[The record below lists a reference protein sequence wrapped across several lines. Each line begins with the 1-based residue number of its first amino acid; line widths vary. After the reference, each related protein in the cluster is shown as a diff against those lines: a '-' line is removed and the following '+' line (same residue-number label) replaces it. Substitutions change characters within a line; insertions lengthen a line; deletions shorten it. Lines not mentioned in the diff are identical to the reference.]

1 MIIENI
7 ITQER
12 INLPELEL
20 VCNKMFS
27 WKMFHVSPL
36 MSKSYPAWWGVG
48 GNADKSLHSDSNSG
62 VDRDSEEDLGD
73 GKEPGNDV
81 R

>member
-1 MIIENI
+1 MKY
-7 ITQER
+7 
-12 INLPELEL
+12 L
-20 VCNKMFS
+20 VWES
-27 WKMFHVSPL
+27 LDVTWSD
-36 MSKSYPAWWGVG
+36 PAGRAVG
-48 GNADKSLHSDSNSG
+48 GDADKSLHSDSNGG

>member
-1 MIIENI
+1 MIIENT

-20 VCNKMFS
+20 AWNIVLRYLRIAS
-27 WKMFHVSPL
+27 GSD
-36 MSKSYPAWWGVG
+36 PAGWGVSG
-48 GNADKSLHSDSNSG
+48 DADKSLHSYSDGG

>member
-1 MIIENI
+1 MLRYLRYLI
-7 ITQER
+7 
-12 INLPELEL
+12 
-20 VCNKMFS
+20 S
-27 WKMFHVSPL
+27 DSG
-36 MSKSYPAWWGVG
+36 SDPAGWGVSG
-48 GNADKSLHSDSNSG
+48 DADKSLHSYSDGG

>member
-12 INLPELEL
+12 INLPELEF
-20 VCNKMFS
+20 VCNKKYLVGGCFS
-27 WKMFHVSPL
+27 SSL
-36 MSKSYPAWWGVG
+36 ALTNPAGWGVG
-48 GNADKSLHSDSNSG
+48 GDADKSLHSHSNGG
-62 VDRDSEEDLGD
+62 VDRDGEEDLGD
-73 GKEPGNDV
+73 GEEPGNDV

>member
-1 MIIENI
+1 MIIENT

-20 VCNKMFS
+20 AWNIVLRYLRYLIS
-27 WKMFHVSPL
+27 DSG
-36 MSKSYPAWWGVG
+36 SDPAGWGVSG
-48 GNADKSLHSDSNSG
+48 DADKSLHSYSNGG